1 MDKYVQAARLRIREF
16 DANLKMTKRELRR
29 ARKTIKTYEM
39 LAVLNEGK
47 PKAAER
53 DVAPP
58 APVAPAVPPAP
69 KVDAVAAAMEALLR
83 REMMVLAER
92 LSRATAEAQQL
103 RGERDEMY
111 TAIKDIEATVKAKGK
126 GRTAPPWSMRS
137 RRQTCMPTRTCMP
150 LAHTLSPEA
159 AGDGAGWACVL

>member
-47 PKAAER
+47 SKAAAER
-53 DVAPP
+53 DAAPP
-58 APVAPAVPPAP
+58 PPPPPPQPPPAP
-69 KVDAVAAAMEALLR
+69 KVDTIAAAMEALLR

-92 LSRATAEAQQL
+92 LSRATVEAQQL

-111 TAIKDIEATVKAKGK
+111 MAIKDIETAVKAKGE
-126 GRTAPPWSMRS
+126 GRVGAAPTSGM
-137 RRQTCMPTRTCMP
+137 MGTRH
-150 LAHTLSPEA
+150 AR
-159 AGDGAGWACVL
+159 ACGMASIPRCRHCA